1 MMKKYNFVKSP
12 IFYMGNKYKLL
23 PQLQPL
29 FPKNID
35 TLYDLFG
42 GSGCISAN
50 VNAKKIIYNEI
61 NDNIVELYKLFL
73 NYTPEELDTKI
84 KAYIEE
90 YNLNKEGENVKENDP
105 ATKVIREFYNNNYI
119 NFRKAYNDS
128 ARDYIMLY
136 TLTFYSFSNL
146 IRFNSNN
153 DFNMPYGNRCYT
165 CKHYEQI
172 QKWYDMIKDK
182 KIEISQVSA
191 FDILTDTIFNMN
203 DFIYLDPPYSNTL
216 AVYNEKRAFG
226 GWTIDDDK
234 KLFIILE
241 KLNKCG
247 VRWGMS
253 NVFVNKGRENTHL
266 INWCEKN
273 NWNVHH
279 LNMNYSALGKGN
291 SGSDEVYI
299 CNYDTFDD
307 LD

>member
-1 MMKKYNFVKSP
+1 MEKSDFVKSP

-50 VNAKKIIYNEI
+50 INAKKIIYNEI
-61 NDNIVELYKLFL
+61 NDDIVSLYKLFL
-73 NYTPEELDTKI
+73 EYTPEELDTKI
-84 KAYIEE
+84 KTYIKE
-90 YNLNKEGENVKENDP
+90 YNLNTEGENVKQNDP
-105 ATKVIREFYNNNYI
+105 TTKDIRNFYNNNYV
-119 NFRKAYNDS
+119 NFRKTYNNS
-128 ARDYIMLY
+128 TRDYVMLY

-146 IRFNSNN
+146 IRFNSDN

-165 CKHYEQI
+165 HKHYKQI
-172 QKWYDMIKDK
+172 QKWHDVIENK

-191 FDILTDTIFNMN
+191 FDILNNAIFNIN

-216 AVYNEKRAFG
+216 AIYNEKHG
-226 GWTIDDDK
+226 SSGWTIDDDE
-234 KLFIILE
+234 KLFTILE

-247 VRWGMS
+247 IRWGMS
-253 NVFVNKGRENTHL
+253 NVFVNKGHENTHL
-266 INWCEKN
+266 IKWCKKN

-279 LNMNYSALGKGN
+279 LNINYAALGRGN
-291 SGSDEVYI
+291 SRSDEVYI
-299 CNYDTFDD
+299 CNYNTFDD
-307 LD
+307 LN